1 MCLNKVIES
10 YDSRINPKVVIH
22 LKKVKTEN
30 QNKAYSYLIAI
41 AFKQSVGS
49 TFTYSELRKKSGVI
63 CSTNDQR
70 EVGRRF
76 AYWIKHTPGLP
87 FKVIG
92 KKNGSLLYEK
102 IEPNPMRHQRNWK
115 GGCN

>member
-1 MCLNKVIES
+1 MNK
-10 YDSRINPKVVIH
+10 
-22 LKKVKTEN
+22 KTEQQDKIN
-30 QNKAYSYLIAI
+30 NCMYAM

-49 TFTYSELRKKSGVI
+49 TFTYSELREKSGMV

-87 FKVIG
+87 FKIVG
-92 KKNGSLLYEK
+92 KKNGSLLYK
-102 IEPNPMRHQRNWK
+102 KTGPNPMRHKSNWK
-115 GGCN
+115 GGNN